1 MATHEWLWGMC
12 LVFGLSQPAFAQ
24 PAEAPPPPAKKA
36 PKKDRGKKKVVDL
49 SAEVAAINGADL
61 EAAARAA
68 DTLGASA
75 EPAAH
80 DALLDALALGL
91 PPAVTGNAF
100 VALVKHPAPADVA
113 ALRRYAAHHSPSVRS
128 AAIGALA
135 MYPDPNA
142 RLAVIAGLHDPVA
155 SVRASAAAA
164 AGKGRV
170 RDAVDSMIKLLAKGE
185 EASAR
190 ALAAMADTE
199 LARKLADQLGKV
211 PEASLALTLGLILKR
226 PDFGPDPE
234 RVEIVRAIAKIADPA
249 AVAAL
254 TDYLDA
260 TPKNPPRPSRQEAQG
275 VVEARAGSPD
285 KKGGKPPAGKPPA
298 GKQ

>member
-1 MATHEWLWGMC
+1 MATTKWLWGMC
-12 LVFGLSQPAFAQ
+12 VAFALSGPAFAQ
-24 PAEAPPPPAKKA
+24 PAEAPAPPAKKA
-36 PKKDRGKKKVVDL
+36 KRDRGKKKPPVDL
-49 SAEVAAINGADL
+49 SAEIAALNGADL
-61 EAAARAA
+61 EAAAKAA

-91 PPAVTGNAF
+91 PPAVTTNAF
-100 VALVKHPAPADVA
+100 TGLVKHPAPPDVA
-113 ALRRYAAHHSPSVRS
+113 ALRRYATHHTPTVRS

-142 RLAVIAGLHDPVA
+142 RLAVVAGLHDPVA
-155 SVRASAAAA
+155 SVRAASATA
-164 AGKGRV
+164 AGKGRI
-170 RDAVDSMIKLLAKGE
+170 RDAVEPMMKLLAKGE
-185 EASAR
+185 EAAAR
-190 ALAAMADTE
+190 GLAVMADTE

-211 PEASLALTLGLILKR
+211 PEASLALALGLILKR

-234 RVEIVRAIAKIADPA
+234 RVEIVRAIAKIADSS
-249 AVAAL
+249 AVTAL

-275 VVEARAGSPD
+275 VVEARLGGSPD
-285 KKGGKPPAGKPPA
+285 KKDGKN
-298 GKQ
+298 Q

>member
-1 MATHEWLWGMC
+1 MC
-12 LVFGLSQPAFAQ
+12 LVFGLSLPAFAQ

-36 PKKDRGKKKVVDL
+36 PKKDRGKKKPVVDL
-49 SAEVAAINGADL
+49 SAEVAALNGADL
-61 EAAARAA
+61 EVAAKAA

-100 VALVKHPAPADVA
+100 TALVKHPAPADVA
-113 ALRRYAAHHSPSVRS
+113 ALRRYAAHHTPNVRS

-142 RLAVIAGLHDPVA
+142 KLAVVAGLHDPVA
-155 SVRASAAAA
+155 SVRAASAAAA
-164 AGKGRV
+164 AKGRV

-234 RVEIVRAIAKIADPA
+234 RVEIVRTIAKIADPA
-249 AVAAL
+249 AVTAL

-275 VVEARAGSPD
+275 VVEARVGSPD
-285 KKGGKPPAGKPPA
+285 KKGGK
-298 GKQ
+298 Q